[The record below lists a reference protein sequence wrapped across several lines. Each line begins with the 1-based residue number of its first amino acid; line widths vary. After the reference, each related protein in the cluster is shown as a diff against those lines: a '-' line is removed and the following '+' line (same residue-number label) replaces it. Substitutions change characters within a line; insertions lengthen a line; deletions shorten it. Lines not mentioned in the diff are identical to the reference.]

1 MPTGNA
7 IKTTLVKYKVRFEEL
22 LEESLGLIYIY
33 IIFYVGFAFG
43 LIHQSPQCWS
53 IQGSNQWMTCPTW
66 TTSRMNGPMRRHV
79 LWIFCFPPSASGFHM
94 ISSIYIAGH
103 IFIAVR
109 CPPISAHIY
118 IYIYIYYVYIYI
130 YIYIGLLYSYNPAA
144 GRRMPTCQGPG
155 ESHLGGNEENAIGL
169 KCQCS
174 GPSVPILD
182 GVSAAFHL

>member
-1 MPTGNA
+1 MGPIIWQGHTSKKIVLFLKMYFSCAGYMYP
-7 IKTTLVKYKVRFEEL
+7 LVWWAWLRCFPQKGTSTNCWRCPGDADWQCDQDDFGQIQGSIWGAVGGEPWL
-22 LEESLGLIYIY
+22 NIY

-109 CPPISAHIY
+109 CPPISAHIFIFLLC
-118 IYIYIYYVYIYI
+118 IYIYIYLYTYI
-130 YIYIGLLYSYNPAA
+130 
-144 GRRMPTCQGPG
+144 
-155 ESHLGGNEENAIGL
+155 
-169 KCQCS
+169 
-174 GPSVPILD
+174 
-182 GVSAAFHL
+182 